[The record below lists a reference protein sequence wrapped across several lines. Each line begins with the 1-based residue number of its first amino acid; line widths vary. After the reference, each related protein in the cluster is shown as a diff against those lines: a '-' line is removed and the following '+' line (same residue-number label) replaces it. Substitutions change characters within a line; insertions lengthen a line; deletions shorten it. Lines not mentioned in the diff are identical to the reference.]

1 LALKTQVMLQ
11 RLTAG
16 SRNSTKRAGTPRQF
30 RLPEC
35 ALALAERARDG
46 ERRHLRTALKNL
58 VALYRARGRYAEAE
72 KPANNPITTD
82 PVTLMK
88 IV

>member
-1 LALKTQVMLQ
+1 
-11 RLTAG
+11 
-16 SRNSTKRAGTPRQF
+16 
-30 RLPEC
+30 
-35 ALALAERARDG
+35 
-46 ERRHLRTALKNL
+46 LRTALKNL